1 MIMISTAPERCQLIN
16 SGFTKPSFTA
26 NKKPAS
32 PAMPPEMVKAASL
45 YG

>member
-1 MIMISTAPERCQLIN
+1 MISTAPLKCQLSS

-26 NKKPAS
+26 NKKPAR
-32 PAMPPEMVKAASL
+32 PAMPPDTVKAASL